1 MLSRQLSVTRMVP
14 SPSVWIAPPSSTNGC
29 ASYRSYPAFRQK
41 EDATLSS
48 FSQSAYN
55 PSQIPPHALKHQN
68 NPDVVADFRAKTEE
82 LFHSLDGQSADD
94 IEKTVY
100 AYVQSQ
106 IDEYGL
112 DAQIVDVVVSGS
124 RCRGI
129 EQENSD
135 LDVVVEYTGST
146 REDDLF
152 NMLHEDSIYIA
163 GIQVDINPITE
174 SRTGTLETYLPEVET
189 YLQDKAQQE
198 QINNQLVTQG
208 RELVQE
214 QNALVSEEK
223 VLSELEKEPV
233 IEPETVHITFTVAE
247 CGEFHNMGEYH
258 EGIETIEEAMKLY
271 NAIDPSRMH
280 GIPSIGV
287 NMHIEGTEEWED
299 EQADIVSGK
308 RIDVD
313 FLNYTPELR
322 DTPKVQDALKKLIAA
337 FPEKEV
343 TDRETKEQK
352 IQALAAELDKLSYE
366 IDTYGYRDSVSD
378 RESQIQMIADDIR
391 TGNVKPLSIFL
402 QASIDEGIDE
412 DSERQAKELLVKL
425 AEYKPLAKI
434 ELMLAD
440 KNPSDM
446 DVLILGMG
454 TGTYATQCRKYL
466 GDMNVE
472 GVEIDEKITQL
483 SRKYFSLSEDV
494 PVTTYDGRA
503 YLNAMDKKY
512 DVIMVDAYQ
521 DITIPFQMSSVE
533 FFTLVKDHLNED
545 GVMVVNMNMRGS
557 GDGNINQY
565 LSDTIGQVFDEEY
578 TVDVANTTN
587 RELFA
592 SNNPSIMEN
601 LQANTKQITNADL
614 RNMMETVYA
623 DSTPYG
629 KGDYILTDD
638 KAPVELLGMQVIDQL
653 IEEEVAYY
661 KGIYER
667 DGIQG
672 VLNSL

>member
-1 MLSRQLSVTRMVP
+1 MKQTVILKNKLFLYLTEFFSGMSVMAVELGASRLL
-14 SPSVWIAPPSSTNGC
+14 APYFSS
-29 ASYRSYPAFRQK
+29 
-41 EDATLSS
+41 
-48 FSQSAYN
+48 
-55 PSQIPPHALKHQN
+55 SQIVWTIIIGTIMIAMALGNIYGGRSADKSP
-68 NPDVVADFRAKTEE
+68 NPDR
-82 LFHSLDGQSADD
+82 L
-94 IEKTVY
+94 
-100 AYVQSQ
+100 
-106 IDEYGL
+106 
-112 DAQIVDVVVSGS
+112 
-124 RCRGI
+124 
-129 EQENSD
+129 
-135 LDVVVEYTGST
+135 YT
-146 REDDLF
+146 
-152 NMLHEDSIYIA
+152 
-163 GIQVDINPITE
+163 
-174 SRTGTLETYLPEVET
+174 
-189 YLQDKAQQE
+189 
-198 QINNQLVTQG
+198 
-208 RELVQE
+208 
-214 QNALVSEEK
+214 
-223 VLSELEKEPV
+223 
-233 IEPETVHITFTVAE
+233 
-247 CGEFHNMGEYH
+247 
-258 EGIETIEEAMKLY
+258 
-271 NAIDPSRMH
+271 
-280 GIPSIGV
+280 
-287 NMHIEGTEEWED
+287 
-299 EQADIVSGK
+299 
-308 RIDVD
+308 RI
-313 FLNYTPELR
+313 
-322 DTPKVQDALKKLIAA
+322 LIAA
-337 FPEKEV
+337 IWIALIPVAGKYIVLGISALLIFTVSNNFLIIAAFAACMVIFALCCGLGYSDSFAFWEKDLTYEGESV
-343 TDRETKEQK
+343 YNYLQVSEDDTSVRLSTNVLFGVQSVYMKQDRLTGMYYDY
-352 IQALAAELDKLSYE
+352 AMAA
-366 IDTYGYRDSVSD
+366 
-378 RESQIQMIADDIR
+378 
-391 TGNVKPLSIFL
+391 P
-402 QASIDEGIDE
+402 
-412 DSERQAKELLVKL
+412 
-425 AEYKPLAKI
+425 
-434 ELMLAD
+434 LMLAD
-440 KNPSDM
+440 KKPSDM

-565 LSDTIGQVFDEEY
+565 LSDTIGQVFDAEY